1 MFLVDEFDRDD
12 RFRLV
17 VGHGFAY
24 AVTVRSA
31 DVSNAG
37 GIRLTMHRHLA
48 LLSC

>member
-24 AVTVRSA
+24 AMMIRSA

-37 GIRLTMHRHLA
+37 EIRLTMHKHLV